1 MSEIHPIIVVQ
12 NPADES
18 IKSFMLKHRVA
29 KDYKRISQ
37 TFDLLP
43 PGHLSPHEMHQTIIK
58 YIIDDYNGRISD
70 SANEFQPSEI
80 EEALLIGD
88 K

>member
-12 NPADES
+12 NSADEN
-18 IKSFMLKHRVA
+18 IKSFMLRHRVA
-29 KDYKRISQ
+29 GDYKRLSR
-37 TFDLLP
+37 TFGLLP
-43 PGHLSPHEMHQTIIK
+43 PGVLSPHEMHQTIVK

-70 SANEFQPSEI
+70 SANEFQASEI
-80 EEALLIGD
+80 EEALLITY